1 MLIFLLNPRKI
12 KEVIFKMASASGVLE
27 TFVNKTTLSLAA
39 VAVFGLTVLGYS
51 LGGHDLELG
60 LGLLAAS
67 RVVE

>member
-1 MLIFLLNPRKI
+1 MSNHKTSKKSTKTEGGVPVNFLD
-12 KEVIFKMASASGVLE
+12 
-27 TFVNKTTLSLAA
+27 TFINKTTLSLGA
-39 VAVFGLTVLGYS
+39 VVVFGLTLFGYQ